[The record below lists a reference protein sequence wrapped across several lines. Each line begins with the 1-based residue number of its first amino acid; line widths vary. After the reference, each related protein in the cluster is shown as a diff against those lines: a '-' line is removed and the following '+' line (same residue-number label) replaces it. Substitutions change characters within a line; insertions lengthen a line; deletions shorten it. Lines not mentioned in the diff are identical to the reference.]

1 MNKVILTGRL
11 TKDIDLK
18 KTQTGKSVISFT
30 LAIDKGFG
38 AKKRTNFIE
47 CQAWENIADTIYK
60 YVLKGDMVS
69 VIGELINNNYESN
82 GIKQYSYLVS
92 VNEMH
97 LLPNKRKTSD
107 TPAYEQDTL
116 VGNGQSVMGGMDD
129 EFRSKKI
136 SDFKEDELPFY

>member
-1 MNKVILTGRL
+1 MNKVILIGRL
-11 TKDIDLK
+11 TKDIELK
-18 KTQTGKSVISFT
+18 KTQTDKSVIRFT

-38 AKKRTNFIE
+38 DKKRTNFIE

-69 VIGELINNNYESN
+69 VAGELINNNYESN
-82 GIKQYSYLVS
+82 GVKQYSYLVS
-92 VNEMH
+92 VNETH

-107 TPAYEQDTL
+107 TS
-116 VGNGQSVMGGMDD
+116 VGNGQSVMDGMDD
-129 EFRSKKI
+129 EFRSKKL

>member
-1 MNKVILTGRL
+1 MNKVILIGRL
-11 TKDIDLK
+11 TKDIELK
-18 KTQTGKSVISFT
+18 KTQTDKSVIRFT

-38 AKKRTNFIE
+38 DKKRTNFIE

-69 VIGELINNNYESN
+69 VAGELINNNYESN
-82 GIKQYSYLVS
+82 GVKQYSYLVS
-92 VNEMH
+92 VNETH

-107 TPAYEQDTL
+107 TSVYEQDTL
-116 VGNGQSVMGGMDD
+116 VGNGQSVMDGMDD
-129 EFRSKKI
+129 EFRSKKL